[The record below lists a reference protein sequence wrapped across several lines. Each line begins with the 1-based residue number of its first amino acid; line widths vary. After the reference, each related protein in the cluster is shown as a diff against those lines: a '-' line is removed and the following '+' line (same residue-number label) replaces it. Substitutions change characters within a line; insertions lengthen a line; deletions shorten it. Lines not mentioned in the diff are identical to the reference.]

1 MKNIDELTYS
11 PLDEQEIKLE
21 GYIVYLDDGGLYVIG
36 LDYGEDYTKAS
47 SLAVKNKNL
56 ADNLEANVSLY
67 GGGSSRLFHHVK
79 LSGLLEKDRMTDKQS
94 ILVREL
100 SIEDNG
106 QWISIDVDKHYEPR
120 SGKGSNWHDLFN
132 N

>member
-1 MKNIDELTYS
+1 MKNIDELICS
-11 PLDEQEIKLE
+11 PFDEQEIIFE

-36 LDYGEDYTKAS
+36 LDYGEDYTKAP
-47 SLAVKNKNL
+47 SLAVKNKSL
-56 ADNLEANVSLY
+56 SDNLEANVSLY
-67 GGGSSRLFHHVK
+67 GGGNSRLFHHVK
-79 LSGLLEKDRMTDKQS
+79 LIGLLEKDHVTGKQG
-94 ILVREL
+94 ILVREM

-106 QWISIDVDKHYEPR
+106 QWISIDVDKYYELR

>member
-1 MKNIDELTYS
+1 MKNINELTHS
-11 PLDEQEIKLE
+11 SLDKQEITFE

-36 LDYGEDYTKAS
+36 LDYGEGYTKS
-47 SLAVKNKNL
+47 PSIAVKNKNL

-67 GGGSSRLFHHVK
+67 GGGKTRLFHHVK
-79 LSGLLEKDRMTDKQS
+79 LRGLLEKENPMGKKN
-94 ILVREL
+94 ILVKEL
-100 SIEDNG
+100 RVEDNG